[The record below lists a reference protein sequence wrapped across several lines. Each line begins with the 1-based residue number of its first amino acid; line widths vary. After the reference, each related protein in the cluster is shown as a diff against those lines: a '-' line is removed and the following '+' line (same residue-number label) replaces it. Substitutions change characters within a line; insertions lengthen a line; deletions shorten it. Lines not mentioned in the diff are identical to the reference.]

1 MIPVIGALLIGL
13 TLGLLGSGGS
23 ILTVPVLVYLIGHN
37 SKVAI
42 AESLVIVGT
51 ISFFGM
57 VPYARSKQVDWR
69 SVIYFG
75 IPGMIGTYG
84 GAWLSHFVS
93 GTAQLV
99 LFAVVMLA
107 AAGLMIRKSKLAE
120 PVKSDQLS
128 DVESSISVSV
138 HHHPL
143 WKIAI
148 EGLVV
153 GVLTGLVGV
162 GGGFLI
168 VPALVIL
175 GGLDMHRAVG
185 TSLAIIGLKSLTG
198 FYKYLGV
205 LGAMHLSIDWATVG
219 LFIAVG
225 VIGTVI
231 GKQLS
236 NRMNQVLLRR
246 VFAGFLLVMGFFV
259 LGREVPSL
267 MVAHV
272 GQQRSEQNNSTL
284 REVKHVYEYF

>member
-1 MIPVIGALLIGL
+1 MISVIGALLIGL

-42 AESLVIVGT
+42 AESLVIVGV
-51 ISFFGM
+51 ISFFGLI
-57 VPYARSKQVDWR
+57 PYARSKQVDWR

-75 IPGMIGTYG
+75 IPGMIGMYG
-84 GAWLSHFVS
+84 GAWLAHFVPE
-93 GTAQLV
+93 AVQLV

-107 AAGLMIRKSKLAE
+107 AAGLMIRKSKPADV
-120 PVKSDQLS
+120 VKSDPLV
-128 DVESSISVSV
+128 DVESIVSGSA
-138 HHHPL
+138 HRHPL
-143 WKIAI
+143 WQIAT

-153 GVLTGLVGV
+153 GILTGLVGV
-162 GGGFLI
+162 GGGFII

-175 GGLDMHRAVG
+175 GGVEMYRAVG

-225 VIGTVI
+225 VIGTVV

-236 NRMNQVLLRR
+236 NRMNQRLLRR
-246 VFAGFLLVMGFFV
+246 VFTGFLLVMG
-259 LGREVPSL
+259 GRTQS
-267 MVAHV
+267 
-272 GQQRSEQNNSTL
+272 
-284 REVKHVYEYF
+284 